1 MTNLEWLKQ
10 NFKESLS
17 NWYTPPCRCIYMAE
31 NGCDCNNVL
40 CKNCE
45 YDTFYKILDY
55 LSQQHKEPIKL
66 KQWEYDLMWGL
77 EDSKFHD
84 WDYLC
89 SMKEKGYFKGVKDTS
104 IKIEDILKNYEI
116 VSDDYEGFE
125 DCK

>member
-10 NFKESLS
+10 NFKECSS
-17 NWYTPPCRCIYMAE
+17 DKYTPPCRCIYMAE
-31 NGCDCNNVL
+31 NGCDCDNVL

-45 YDTFYKILDY
+45 YDSFYKILDY
-55 LSQQHKEPIKL
+55 LSQEHKEPIKL
-66 KQWEYDLMWGL
+66 KQWEYDLMYRLKGSSFNTWSHL
-77 EDSKFHD
+77 SD
-84 WDYLC
+84 
-89 SMKEKGYFKGVKDTS
+89 MKEKGYFKGVKDTS